1 LLFII
6 VCVDT
11 VDNIESFS

>member
-1 LLFII
+1 MVTI

-11 VDNIESFS
+11 VNSLATNWS